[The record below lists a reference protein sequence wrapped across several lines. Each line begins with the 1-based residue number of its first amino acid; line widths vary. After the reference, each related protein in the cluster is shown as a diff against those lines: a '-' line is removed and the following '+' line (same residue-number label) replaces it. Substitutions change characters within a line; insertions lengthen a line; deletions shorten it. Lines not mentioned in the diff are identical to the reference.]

1 MRPTN
6 PVLKAIRGKSEWLLL
21 ASLLILGILSVVS
34 LGIGPV
40 TISIGTIWDWLT
52 QSSSEGQQMEFT
64 ILTSLRLPR
73 VLAALWTGAALAI
86 AGVGF
91 QCLFRNPLADP
102 YVIGA
107 SSGAALGVAIAV
119 IIGWRWSMF
128 GVSPTSMF
136 SMLGSIFTVG
146 LVFVIGSANRGASSL
161 TLLLAG
167 VAISSLANALVS
179 LLMFVHDG
187 QKTMV
192 ILNWLL
198 GSLAAS
204 NWQSLPTLVVL
215 STFGMV
221 WLWMMARQMDAYS
234 LGDIAS
240 QSLGLNLSRLRLSV
254 VFAASVATAAA
265 VSTAGVVGFV
275 GLIAPQI
282 ARLLIGTRHTLLI
295 PMSGLLGA
303 TITLIADAAARTVVA
318 PAELPVGILT
328 AMLGG
333 PFFLGLLMRR
343 GRSHSLLG
351 RRGG

>member
-1 MRPTN
+1 M
-6 PVLKAIRGKSEWLLL
+6 
-21 ASLLILGILSVVS
+21 S

-40 TISIGTIWDWLT
+40 TISFETIWDWLT
-52 QSSSEGQQMEFT
+52 QRSSDGQQTEFT

-73 VLAALWTGAALAI
+73 VLAALWIGAALAI

-119 IIGWRWSMF
+119 IVGWRWSLL
-128 GVSPTSMF
+128 GVGPTSMF

-198 GSLAAS
+198 GSLAGS

-240 QSLGLNLSRLRLSV
+240 QSLGLDLSRLRLSV
-254 VFAASVATAAA
+254 VFAASIATAAA
-265 VSTAGVVGFV
+265 VSTAGVIGFV

-282 ARLLIGTRHTLLI
+282 ARLLIGTRHKLLI

-303 TITLIADAAARTVVA
+303 TITLIADAIARTVVA

-333 PFFLGLLMRR
+333 PFFLGLLLRR
-343 GRSHSLLG
+343 GRAHSLPG

>member
-1 MRPTN
+1 MRSPN
-6 PVLKAIRGKSEWLLL
+6 GFLKAIRGKTHWLLL
-21 ASLLILGILSVVS
+21 ASLLLLGLLSVAS

-40 TISIGTIWDWLT
+40 TISFETIWDWLT
-52 QSSSEGQQMEFT
+52 QRSSDGQQTEFT

-119 IIGWRWSMF
+119 IVGWRWSLL
-128 GVSPTSMF
+128 GVGPTSMF

-198 GSLAAS
+198 GSLAGS

-240 QSLGLNLSRLRLSV
+240 QSLGLDLSRLRLSV
-254 VFAASVATAAA
+254 VFAASIATAAA
-265 VSTAGVVGFV
+265 VSTAGVIGFV

-282 ARLLIGTRHTLLI
+282 ARLLIGTRHKLLI

-303 TITLIADAAARTVVA
+303 TITLIADAIARTVVA

-333 PFFLGLLMRR
+333 PFFLGLLLRR
-343 GRSHSLLG
+343 GRAHSLPG

>member
-1 MRPTN
+1 MTAF
-6 PVLKAIRGKSEWLLL
+6 LKASRGSGRWLIAVSAILLL
-21 ASLLILGILSVVS
+21 LLSLLS

-40 TISIGTIWDWLT
+40 TIPMGTIWQWVL
-52 QSSSEGQQMEFT
+52 QNESQESLSEFT
-64 ILTSLRLPR
+64 ILSSLRLPR
-73 VLAALWTGAALAI
+73 IVASLWIGAALAT

-107 SSGAALGVAIAV
+107 SSGAALGVATAV
-119 IIGWRWSMF
+119 VVGWSWSLAGF
-128 GVSPTSMF
+128 NPTSMF
-136 SMLGSIFTVG
+136 AMLGAITTVG
-146 LVFVIGSANRGASSL
+146 LVFVIGSTRRGTSSL

-167 VAISSLANALVS
+167 VAMSSLANAIVS

-198 GSLAAS
+198 GSLASS
-204 NWQSLPTLVVL
+204 NWQTLPSVLVL
-215 STFGMV
+215 STIGMV
-221 WLWMMARQMDAYS
+221 WLWMMARQLDAYS

-240 QSLGLNLSRLRLSV
+240 QSLGLDLFRLRLSV
-254 VFAASVATAAA
+254 VFAASLATAAA
-265 VSTAGVVGFV
+265 VSTAGVIGFI

-282 ARLLIGTRHTLLI
+282 ARLLVGTRHTLLI
-295 PMSGLLGA
+295 PMSAVLGA

-328 AMLGG
+328 AMLGC
-333 PFFLGLLMRR
+333 PFFLGLLLQRQRNYSMP
-343 GRSHSLLG
+343 G

>member
-1 MRPTN
+1 MRSPN
-6 PVLKAIRGKSEWLLL
+6 GFLKAIRGKTHWLLL
-21 ASLLILGILSVVS
+21 ASLLLLGLLSVVS

-40 TISIGTIWDWLT
+40 TISFETIWDWLT
-52 QSSSEGQQMEFT
+52 QRSSDGQQTEFT

-73 VLAALWTGAALAI
+73 VLAALWIGAALAI

-119 IIGWRWSMF
+119 IVGWRWSLL
-128 GVSPTSMF
+128 GVGPTSMF

-198 GSLAAS
+198 GSLAGS

-240 QSLGLNLSRLRLSV
+240 QSLGLDLSRLRLSV
-254 VFAASVATAAA
+254 VFAASIATAAA
-265 VSTAGVVGFV
+265 VSTAGVIGFV

-282 ARLLIGTRHTLLI
+282 ARLLIGTRHKLLI

-303 TITLIADAAARTVVA
+303 TITLIADAIARTVVA

-333 PFFLGLLMRR
+333 PFFLGLLLRR
-343 GRSHSLLG
+343 GRAHSLPG